1 MRLKPRHIKPQEAAR
16 TQRLSCSRSA
26 VGSKISPNP
35 CQKKRASRKAYAPC
49 PNVCPGR
56 SHRHLTRQRINRI
69 CGPESSM
76 SPEQIAELKPRD
88 RLMSRL
94 LRKAEF
100 VRHTAHGVVIRWE
113 GEREEGELYGL
124 SDPIL
129 KSLTFYG
136 HWDPGERPWFDA
148 KIKSVRSRRTTGKS
162 RGRARRRSTRRGSRR
177 DSRR

>member
-1 MRLKPRHIKPQEAAR
+1 VSHIKPQEAAR
-16 TQRLSCSRSA
+16 AQRLSCSRSA
-26 VGSKISPNP
+26 VGSKIRRTPARRREHRERHTPHAPRFAQAAATSPD
-35 CQKKRASRKAYAPC
+35 KGY
-49 PNVCPGR
+49 
-56 SHRHLTRQRINRI
+56 RIS
-69 CGPESSM
+69 GPESSM

-162 RGRARRRSTRRGSRR
+162 RGRERRRSTRRGSRR

>member
-1 MRLKPRHIKPQEAAR
+1 MDAD
-16 TQRLSCSRSA
+16 
-26 VGSKISPNP
+26 
-35 CQKKRASRKAYAPC
+35 
-49 PNVCPGR
+49 
-56 SHRHLTRQRINRI
+56 
-69 CGPESSM
+69 GPESSM
-76 SPEQIAELKPRD
+76 SHEQIAELNPRD

-136 HWDPGERPWFDA
+136 HWDPGERPWFA
-148 KIKSVRSRRTTGKS
+148 PKIKP
-162 RGRARRRSTRRGSRR
+162 STRTPPPRKSPPPARPPRTHR
-177 DSRR
+177 DPPRSP

>member
-1 MRLKPRHIKPQEAAR
+1 MD
-16 TQRLSCSRSA
+16 TD
-26 VGSKISPNP
+26 
-35 CQKKRASRKAYAPC
+35 
-49 PNVCPGR
+49 
-56 SHRHLTRQRINRI
+56 
-69 CGPESSM
+69 GPESSM

-136 HWDPGERPWFDA
+136 HWDPGERPWFDS
-148 KIKSVRSRRTTGKS
+148 KIKPVRSRRTTGKS